1 MKRNSK
7 RINKKQ
13 SPKETKPTDQDDFKG
28 KILEMFGFDIDNN
41 LDLQKLYIQQC
52 LLDAMVEKGLV
63 SDEHFFQP
71 CF

>member
-41 LDLQKLYIQQC
+41 MDLQKLYTQQC
-52 LLDAMVEKGLV
+52 LLDAMVEKGLI
-63 SDEHFFQP
+63 SDEQFFQM